1 MSKGAAGWG
10 VSITRGPFLRG
21 ADLAQTLRL
30 TPPAA
35 MADTLPDEHEQLL
48 TILCCLSAKSWGRV
62 KLTHIVRTV
71 SLSIG
76 VVSLTDEGKPVCH
89 WSQST
94 MVCPS
99 YRVPLIR

>member
-1 MSKGAAGWG
+1 
-10 VSITRGPFLRG
+10 
-21 ADLAQTLRL
+21 
-30 TPPAA
+30 

-48 TILCCLSAKSWGRV
+48 TILRGVSAQSWGQV
-62 KLTHIVRTV
+62 NLTHILRTV

-76 VVSLTDEGKPVCH
+76 VVGLTDEGKPVCP
-89 WSQST
+89 WSHGT